1 MRILDKRIWSCHIYG
16 REKCLYAGK
25 DQGQGKGELATYS
38 GHADTDRELPTMQT
52 VNAHLSTL
60 NHVSKFR
67 DHAVHQLQ
75 PPKAVCSPLCFFKV
89 CDFFL
94 FVCFLHGN
102 IVTAFFLF
110 SVVL

>member
-1 MRILDKRIWSCHIYG
+1 MLESYCCPSN
-16 REKCLYAGK
+16 E
-25 DQGQGKGELATYS
+25 
-38 GHADTDRELPTMQT
+38 
-52 VNAHLSTL
+52 V
-60 NHVSKFR
+60 